1 MGRVGHHTTGG
12 MDMKCT
18 GKCRCPKCNKRRL
31 KRMVRQKHREALLVQ
46 EAHDQGF
53 RKGEESMRFS
63 SEYRP

>member
-1 MGRVGHHTTGG
+1 
-12 MDMKCT
+12 MKCT